1 MIVQRLREI
10 QNRHGFLPDK
20 ELRKLAREIGVPLHR
35 IEEVSSFFPAF
46 RLERT
51 NPPEIEVLVCRDMT
65 CHLRG
70 AHALLDPE
78 TGLPAVAKKLSRE
91 TGRSI
96 RVEGV
101 SCLGRCD
108 RPVAVWAE
116 RRPMPEDAHA
126 WVYCGHSQQDLEE
139 TLRALAE
146 GSEPPKPDT
155 DAEYPPLTNVNRPY
169 TLPPA
174 QQGADHPALPAPGW
188 SLDVY
193 GRQKWPRDYRAA
205 KRFVDFRSSMSR
217 GLQPPPRDLGGKEL
231 EAYVQRYHPMLWEL
245 KQATLLGMGGAGA
258 PAYQKWLDV
267 WREPGPEKYIVCNG
281 DESEPGTFKDR
292 ELLLRMPHLVVEGV
306 ILAGLMIGASAG
318 YIYIRHEYYEQIHAC
333 REEIMRA
340 ERLGACGEDVFGTG
354 RAFPVEVF
362 ESPGG
367 YICGEQSAL
376 LEAME
381 DRRGQPRNR
390 PPELSTNGLRDK
402 PTVVNNVETL
412 AWAPAIML
420 SGGLAYAAGGWRVK
434 ENPNLGFGGRRLFSV
449 SGDINRPGV
458 YETPVGLPLR
468 ELIESN
474 KYCAGLSSPGLKAVA
489 TSGPS
494 GGLLPAKIP
503 VDPKFDEKKRAD
515 AVARIRDRSPADADF
530 MEWFLRTK
538 LPLGSTSLDLLDIP
552 LDLNFFR
559 HLNSALRLPV
569 EAMLGAAIV
578 VYAGGTDVLDQVV
591 NFSEFYRN
599 ESCGKCVPCRLGS
612 QKLVQIGT
620 DLLARREAGNPPTGN
635 EAEGLKGDI
644 KEMTR
649 TLQLT
654 SICGLGYVAPIPL
667 ASVIAYFPNEVER
680 ADLGPASPPVK
691 KKPKME

>member
-10 QNRHGFLPDK
+10 QNRFGLLPDK

-51 NPPEIEVLVCRDMT
+51 DPPEIEVRICRDMT

-70 AHALLDPE
+70 AAELLDTK
-78 TGLPAVAKKLSRE
+78 TGLPVLAQELTE
-91 TGRSI
+91 QTGQRVC
-96 RVEGV
+96 VEGV

-108 RPVAVWAE
+108 RPVSVWAE
-116 RRPMPEDAHA
+116 RRPMPEGVHA
-126 WVYCGHSQQDLEE
+126 WVYNGRDRQTLEQII
-139 TLRALAE
+139 RALAE
-146 GSEPPKPDT
+146 GRDPPRPDT
-155 DAEYPPLTNVNRPY
+155 DADYTPHTNTNRPY
-169 TLPPA
+169 ALPPA
-174 QQGADHPALPAPGW
+174 QLGADHPTLSAAGW
-188 SLDVY
+188 SLDIY

-205 KRFVDFRSSMSR
+205 KRFVDFKSSMSR
-217 GLQPPPRDLGGKEL
+217 PLMPPPREVTGKDLDN
-231 EAYVQRYHPMLWEL
+231 YVQRYHPMLWEL
-245 KQATLLGMGGAGA
+245 KQASLLGMGGAGA

-267 WREPGPEKYIVCNG
+267 WRELDTEKYIVCNG

-306 ILAGLMIGASAG
+306 ILAGLMTGASAG
-318 YIYIRHEYYEQIHAC
+318 YIFIRHEYHEQIHAV

-340 ERLGACGEDVFGTG
+340 EHLGACGEDVFGTG
-354 RAFPVEVF
+354 RSFPVEVF

-390 PPELSTNGLRDK
+390 PPELNTNGLRDR

-420 SGGLAYAAGGWRVK
+420 SGGSAYAAGGWRVK
-434 ENPNLGFGGRRLFSV
+434 EDPKLGFGGRRLFSI
-449 SGDINRPGV
+449 SGDVKFPGV
-458 YETPVGLPLR
+458 YEVPVGLSFR
-468 ELIESN
+468 ELIEGS
-474 KYCAGLSSPGLKAVA
+474 KYCRGLSKTGLKAVA

-515 AVARIRDRSPADADF
+515 AVAKIRERSPSDAEF
-530 MEWFLRTK
+530 VEWFFRTK
-538 LPLGSTSLDLLDIP
+538 MPVGSSSLNILDLP

-559 HLNSALRLPV
+559 HLNSALRLPA

-578 VYAGGTDVLDQVV
+578 VYAGGTDVLDQAV
-591 NFSEFYRN
+591 NLTEFYRN
-599 ESCGKCVPCRLGS
+599 ESCGKCVPCRIGS

-620 DLLARREAGNPPTGN
+620 DLLARRNAGTPPTGK

-644 KEMTR
+644 KEITR

-654 SICGLGYVAPIPL
+654 SICGLGYVAPLPL
-667 ASVIAYFPNEVER
+667 ASVLAYFLADVER
-680 ADLGPASPPVK
+680 LELTPAITPPK
-691 KKPKME
+691 KKE